1 MVKRSKIIYIVGSL
15 LIGVV
20 SLLAVLFALIA
31 GGGVGGVQTKLVFES
46 ESAEKVYD
54 GTPLTCVKWKLTSG
68 ELKKGYEIKATV
80 TGTQTDAG
88 TGENF
93 FSVSL
98 VNESGE
104 ELKSGRFVQHAPA
117 GPDIPS
123 MVQAQSAL
131 LAQFGAVLGQMIP

>member
-88 TGENF
+88 NGRKLFLCFARERERRRQDGQLRDRIPFRKTDR
-93 FSVSL
+93 FSLSPF
-98 VNESGE
+98 
-104 ELKSGRFVQHAPA
+104 RFH
-117 GPDIPS
+117 G
-123 MVQAQSAL
+123 
-131 LAQFGAVLGQMIP
+131 FRG

>member
-31 GGGVGGVQTKLVFES
+31 GGGVGGAQTKLVFES

-88 TGENF
+88 TGENS
-93 FSVSL
+93 FS
-98 VNESGE
+98 
-104 ELKSGRFVQHAPA
+104 APLTDKNGKDKTDSRTHDRQLQA
-117 GPDIPS
+117 RIPS
-123 MVQAQSAL
+123 PNSDTFSL
-131 LAQFGAVLGQMIP
+131 SPFRFHGFRG